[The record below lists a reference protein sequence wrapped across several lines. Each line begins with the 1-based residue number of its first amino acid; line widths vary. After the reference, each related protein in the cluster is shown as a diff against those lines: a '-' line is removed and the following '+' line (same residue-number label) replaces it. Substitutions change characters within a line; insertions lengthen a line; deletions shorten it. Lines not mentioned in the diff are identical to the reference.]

1 MRVRHNG
8 KGSYDQI
15 LGRIQ
20 RHAEHHNQYETVLA
34 VRFNVNDFNAKY
46 VPEVYHMSKSLGI
59 RYTQFDIFNTVNY
72 DYNVLIPTLNGE
84 QFKRLYLDLVKLKIE
99 HGEIVTD
106 FPRPTFSPCSAYT
119 PTTSR

>member
-59 RYTQFDIFNTVNY
+59 RYTQLTS
-72 DYNVLIPTLNGE
+72 L
-84 QFKRLYLDLVKLKIE
+84 
-99 HGEIVTD
+99 
-106 FPRPTFSPCSAYT
+106 T
-119 PTTSR
+119 PSITTTMS